1 MIRVHYRSFGRVN
14 ELYQVFCPRL
24 EWGVMPSSV
33 LHSNGSNGLFVVAP
47 PVSNGYVNHLH
58 EKLAVFRTEDFDAQ
72 TYVKSKCQSMN
83 EKILRLIIT
92 RTIL

>member
-14 ELYQVFCPRL
+14 ELYQALCPRF
-24 EWGVMPSSV
+24 EWGGMLSSV
-33 LHSNGSNGLFVVAP
+33 LHSNGSNGFFVEAP
-47 PVSNGYVNHLH
+47 PVSNGYVNHLY

-72 TYVKSKCQSMN
+72 TFVQSKCQSMS

-92 RTIL
+92 YVIL